1 MQIAPQ
7 YTMKRQLDDYFDR
20 FYCKEAARFKV
31 LAADGGKKAKE
42 IAAWKERVAE
52 RWDSIRVVESRKSE
66 NIVNANLISDKE
78 FTVEHVVDEQGL
90 EDAIGIDLVVLT
102 QGPDGRDSIYQI
114 YPMNVT
120 SREGNLYTFSLKA
133 SIDVAGS
140 FKMAYRM
147 YPKSADLPS
156 RQDFNYVRWFI

>member
-1 MQIAPQ
+1 
-7 YTMKRQLDDYFDR
+7 
-20 FYCKEAARFKV
+20 
-31 LAADGGKKAKE
+31 
-42 IAAWKERVAE
+42 
-52 RWDSIRVVESRKSE
+52 
-66 NIVNANLISDKE
+66 
-78 FTVEHVVDEQGL
+78 
-90 EDAIGIDLVVLT
+90 
-102 QGPDGRDSIYQI
+102 
-114 YPMNVT
+114 MNVT